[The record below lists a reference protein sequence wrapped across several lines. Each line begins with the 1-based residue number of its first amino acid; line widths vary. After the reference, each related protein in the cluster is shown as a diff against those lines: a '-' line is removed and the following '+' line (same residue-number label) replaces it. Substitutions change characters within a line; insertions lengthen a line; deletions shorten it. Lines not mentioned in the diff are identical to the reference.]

1 LIITTP
7 LIITK
12 RFFPLP
18 LNPFADSFNSINKG
32 VYKTIYN
39 ISMPAERLP
48 QPQITPLATALRRL
62 ELCAYAVQEIHME
75 LDAPQDPD
83 SKADLILATEKLVSE
98 TFDLYQTVRTYVWG
112 DEEQEEEI

>member
-1 LIITTP
+1 
-7 LIITK
+7 
-12 RFFPLP
+12 
-18 LNPFADSFNSINKG
+18 
-32 VYKTIYN
+32 
-39 ISMPAERLP
+39 
-48 QPQITPLATALRRL
+48 
-62 ELCAYAVQEIHME
+62 ME